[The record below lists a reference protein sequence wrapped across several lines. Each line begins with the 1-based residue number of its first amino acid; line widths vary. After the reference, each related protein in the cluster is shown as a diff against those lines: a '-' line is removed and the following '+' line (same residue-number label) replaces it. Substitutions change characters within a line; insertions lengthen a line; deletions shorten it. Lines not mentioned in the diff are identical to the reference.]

1 MEGIEVQQLR
11 LRDVMSASLVYVD
24 MRATVTEAEKLMAAH
39 NVHHLPVM
47 DNGILESIISK
58 RDIRHAI
65 YPDTLSLEAA
75 DGGDKE
81 DLLVSDIC
89 PIQAFVADVDDP
101 LAKVID
107 IMVSRR
113 IAAVIVLAE
122 GELSGIFTE
131 ADGCRVLARV
141 MQSLAQ

>member
-1 MEGIEVQQLR
+1 MQASELQQLR
-11 LRDVMSASLVYVD
+11 LGEVMSASLIYVD
-24 MRATVTEAEKLMAAH
+24 MQATVTEAEKLMAAH
-39 NVHHLPVM
+39 DIHHLPVM
-47 DNGILESIISK
+47 DNGSLESVISK

-65 YPDTLSLEAA
+65 YPETTNER
-75 DGGDKE
+75 E

-89 PIQAFVADVDDP
+89 PTQAFVADIDDP

-107 IMVSRR
+107 IMVTRR

-131 ADGCRVLARV
+131 ADGCRVLARA
-141 MQSLAQ
+141 MQSLAR